1 MKSRNKII
9 KELKRASGKS
19 YKECRDFLKSISWD
33 TEDKYLAYI
42 AFIMGKDPDT
52 VKNALGVSFDAIAE
66 SMRKIT
72 EVISES
78 VKRVGETLSRII
90 EAIPPDILEQLRKE
104 AENEQRDDQ
113 VSEP

>member
-33 TEDKYLAYI
+33 LEGNNLAYWS
-42 AFIMGKDPDT
+42 FIMSVYPELKE
-52 VKNALGVSFDAIAE
+52 KALSFDLNAIADKIVEIGQAIAE
-66 SMRKIT
+66 TARTAT
-72 EVISES
+72 EA
-78 VKRVGETLSRII
+78 LF
-90 EAIPPDILEQLRKE
+90 EAIEQIPPATLEFLRKE
-104 AENEQRDDQ
+104 AVNEQRDDQ